1 MHNNARPHTAKHTQK
16 WLKDNAIEVMEWP
29 PYSPDLNP
37 IENLGFLLK
46 EAIYKLRPDILTMT
60 SEDEILET
68 LVDTAPRAWEAIKD
82 RVLHKLAESMLHRL
96 EAVEKAEGWYT
107 KY

>member
-1 MHNNARPHTAKHTQK
+1 MHDNSRPHTAKHTQK
-16 WLKDNAIEVMEWP
+16 WLKDNAFEVMEWL

-37 IENLGFLLK
+37 IENVCFLLK
-46 EAIYKLRPDILTMT
+46 EAIYKLRPDLLTMT
-60 SEDEILET
+60 SEDKILEA

-82 RVLHKLAESMLHRL
+82 RVLHKLAKSMLHPL

>member
-1 MHNNARPHTAKHTQK
+1 
-16 WLKDNAIEVMEWP
+16 MEWP
-29 PYSPDLNP
+29 PYLPDLNP
-37 IENLGFLLK
+37 IENLWFLLK
-46 EAIYKLRPDILTMT
+46 EAIYKLRPDLLTMT

-68 LVDTAPRAWEAIKD
+68 LVDTAPRAWETIKD
-82 RVLHKLAESMLHRL
+82 RVLQKLAESMLHRL